1 MSDALS
7 VYEVTAAVL
16 IWTGSSTRVWEHA
29 FDRLV
34 IIGNSALALAV
45 CAELA
50 QREREGEALSQP
62 PQPAFADL
70 ILYRRRGRNAPRTA
84 SAPPGTFRQQPARWA

>member
-7 VYEVTAAVL
+7 VYEVTANL
-16 IWTGSSTRVWEHA
+16 ISGPDRRPELESS

-34 IIGNSALALAV
+34 IVGNSALALAV

-50 QREREGEALSQP
+50 QREREGDAL
-62 PQPAFADL
+62 L
-70 ILYRRRGRNAPRTA
+70 GCRRNLGSRI
-84 SAPPGTFRQQPARWA
+84 